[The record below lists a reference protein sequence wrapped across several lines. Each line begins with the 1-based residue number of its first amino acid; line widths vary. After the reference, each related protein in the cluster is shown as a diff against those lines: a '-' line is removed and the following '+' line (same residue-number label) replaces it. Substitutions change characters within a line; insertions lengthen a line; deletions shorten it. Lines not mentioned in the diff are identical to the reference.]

1 MKIRKFTPAG
11 IEAFKQFLQSANASF
26 SGGTKMP
33 PVPQLLLFSEDNSL
47 ETEYELPEIPKA
59 FDSKWE
65 LGKFIDSCIPVERH
79 EHARSDGPMFT
90 WLSALFF
97 DQTTNERTEELRE
110 ERAYIANTGYQ
121 HFYRH
126 LILGPYFFYAIAR
139 DNPERSRILLYS
151 TPDQVSEM
159 LAQFGANRLLYSN
172 RSLQEVLYR
181 LYYDPKTKKMKKGAG
196 NKTGGASRR
205 FTAYLNQIGINF
217 DLSSITSDQF
227 IKMLPQE
234 FDKFKATVKS

>member
-11 IEAFKQFLQSANASF
+11 IEAYGQFITASKANFSA
-26 SGGTKMP
+26 GMMMP
-33 PVPQLLLFSEDNSL
+33 PVPDTLLLSDL
-47 ETEYELPEIPKA
+47 HTAVTEYDLPDIPKS

-65 LGKFIDSCIPVERH
+65 LGKFIANCIPESRF
-79 EHARSDGPMFT
+79 EHARTDGPMFS
-90 WLSALFF
+90 WLSALLF
-97 DQTTNERTEELRE
+97 DQTTKVRSEELRE

-126 LILGPYFFYAIAR
+126 LILGPYFFYSISR

-151 TPDQVSEM
+151 APDEVSEM

-181 LYYDPKTKKMKKGAG
+181 LYYDPKAKKMKKGAG

-227 IKMLPQE
+227 IAMLPPE
-234 FDKFKATVKS
+234 FDKFKLVVKS

>member
-1 MKIRKFTPAG
+1 
-11 IEAFKQFLQSANASF
+11 
-26 SGGTKMP
+26 MP
-33 PVPQLLLFSEDNSL
+33 PVPQLLLFSEANSL
-47 ETEYELPEIPKA
+47 ETEYELHEIPKS

-65 LGKFIDSCIPVERH
+65 LGRFIDSCIPVERH

-90 WLSALFF
+90 WLSALLF

-126 LILGPYFFYAIAR
+126 LILGPYFFYSITR
-139 DNPERSRILLYS
+139 DDPERSRILLCNK
-151 TPDQVSEM
+151 PDEVSEL

-172 RSLQEVLYR
+172 RSLQEVLYK
-181 LYYDPKTKKMKKGAG
+181 LYYDPLTKKMKKGAG

-205 FTAYLNQIGINF
+205 FTAYLNQIAINF
-217 DLSSITSDQF
+217 DLSSITSEQF
-227 IKMLPQE
+227 MEMLPPE
-234 FDKFKATVKS
+234 FNKFKPAVKVK

>member
-1 MKIRKFTPAG
+1 MKIRKFNPAG
-11 IEAFKQFLQSANASF
+11 IEAYKQFIAVSKENFSA
-26 SGGTKMP
+26 GMP
-33 PVPQLLLFSEDNSL
+33 MPKVPDALLLSDSL
-47 ETEYELPEIPKA
+47 TSATEYDLPDIPKS

-65 LGKFIDSCIPVERH
+65 LGQFIANSIPENRF
-79 EHARSDGPMFT
+79 EHARTDGPMFS
-90 WLSALFF
+90 WLSALLF
-97 DQTTNERTEELRE
+97 DQTTKERSEELRE

-126 LILGPYFFYAIAR
+126 LILGPYFFYSITR

-151 TPDQVSEM
+151 SPDEVSEM

-217 DLSSITSDQF
+217 DLSSISTEQF
-227 IKMLPQE
+227 MTMLPPE
-234 FDKFKATVKS
+234 FDKFKSPAKN

>member
-1 MKIRKFTPAG
+1 MKIRKFNPAG
-11 IEAFKQFLQSANASF
+11 IEAYKQLITASKANFAA
-26 SGGTKMP
+26 GIMMP
-33 PVPQLLLFSEDNSL
+33 AVPDTLLLSDLYTSV
-47 ETEYELPEIPKA
+47 TEYDLPDIPKS

-65 LGKFIDSCIPVERH
+65 LGKFIDSSIPAERS
-79 EHARSDGPMFT
+79 EQARTDGPMFS
-90 WLSALFF
+90 WLSALLF
-97 DQTTNERTEELRE
+97 DQTTNGRKEELRE

-139 DNPERSRILLYS
+139 DNPERSRILLCS
-151 TPDQVSEM
+151 TPDEVSEM

-217 DLSSITSDQF
+217 DLSSISSDQF
-227 IKMLPQE
+227 MAMLPTE
-234 FDKFKATVKS
+234 FDKFKLVVKS

>member
-1 MKIRKFTPAG
+1 MIIRKFTPAG
-11 IEAFKQFLQSANASF
+11 IEAYKQFLQSAAACF
-26 SGGTKMP
+26 SAGSKMP
-33 PVPQLLLFSEDNSL
+33 PVPETLLFSEINTL
-47 ETEYELPEIPKA
+47 ETEYELPEIPKS

-65 LGKFIDSCIPVERH
+65 LGRFIDSCIPEERH
-79 EHARSDGPMFT
+79 ENARSDGPMFT
-90 WLSALFF
+90 WLSALLF

-126 LILGPYFFYAIAR
+126 LILGPYFFYAITR
-139 DNPERSRILLYS
+139 DDPERSRILLYS
-151 TPDQVSEM
+151 TPDEVSEM

-227 IKMLPQE
+227 MTMLPQE
-234 FDKFKATVKS
+234 FDKFKPAVKS

>member
-11 IEAFKQFLQSANASF
+11 IEAYKQFLQSANASY
-26 SGGTKMP
+26 SAGIKMP
-33 PVPQLLLFSEDNSL
+33 QVPQDILFSEANTL
-47 ETEYELPEIPKA
+47 ETEYELPGIPKA

-65 LGKFIDSCIPVERH
+65 LGRFIDSCIPAERH

-90 WLSALFF
+90 WLSAMLF
-97 DQTTNERTEELRE
+97 DQTTNERKEELRE

-126 LILGPYFFYAIAR
+126 LILGPYFFYAITR
-139 DNPERSRILLYS
+139 DDPERSRILLYS
-151 TPDQVSEM
+151 TPDEVSEM

-227 IKMLPQE
+227 MTMLPQE
-234 FDKFKATVKS
+234 FDKFKPAVKS